1 MTPHS
6 LRESSHIGSKH
17 GNFYIL
23 LKAFIVTSV
32 PAVRSAI
39 VALLRHI
46 LAPGVLFQHDPDEIT
61 LWLESLPLTQR
72 SADAKAPDG
81 TPLTDEGDSVIAFL
95 DDCVQRC
102 VKTPYKYVEE
112 LQTVYSSVNG
122 DTLAIGTRPE
132 TFPSP
137 LLATVLEQLGAK
149 LRGKLLTPSD
159 ALALFTFVHK
169 LLVLL
174 VGKTSDLDFISALVR
189 KVGDLAEGATLFPTS
204 PVMEAA
210 IRREV
215 ALLASLMEQVR
226 NPATPEDHPAAAS
239 VGEYVSE
246 LERLSEGELG
256 GPLFL

>member
-1 MTPHS
+1 M
-6 LRESSHIGSKH
+6 
-17 GNFYIL
+17 
-23 LKAFIVTSV
+23 LKAYIVTAV

-46 LAPGVLFQHDPDEIT
+46 LEPGVLFQHDPDEIT
-61 LWLESLPLTQR
+61 LWLDSLPLTQR

-112 LQTVYSSVNG
+112 LQALYSAANG
-122 DTLAIGTRPE
+122 DASAIGTQPE
-132 TFPSP
+132 AFPSP
-137 LLATVLEQLGAK
+137 LLTTVLEQLGAK

-159 ALALFTFVHK
+159 TLALFTFVRK

-174 VGKTSDLDFISALVR
+174 VGKTGDLGFVSVLVR
-189 KVGDLAEGATLFPTS
+189 KVSGLVEGATLFAES
-204 PVMEAA
+204 PVVEAA

-215 ALLASLMEQVR
+215 ALLASLTEQLH
-226 NPATPEDHPAAAS
+226 NPVTPQDHRTAAA
-239 VGEYVSE
+239 VKEYVTNLQS
-246 LERLSEGELG
+246 LSECE
-256 GPLFL
+256 